1 MANYQHPR
9 FFVGGAEGGSV
20 ALVDVGGHRCYL
32 HTSSSSLLL
41 ALLSYWS
48 ADRDALFF
56 SDLFRLVE
64 CFQGETTQ
72 LQKAELKL
80 DTHHLTAG
88 QIGCHSQQRSSDHRA
103 IRCYG

>member
-1 MANYQHPR
+1 MGALPWLMLGVTGAIFIPYQAACCWHFCLTGRQIGLYKDP
-9 FFVGGAEGGSV
+9 
-20 ALVDVGGHRCYL
+20 
-32 HTSSSSLLL
+32 
-41 ALLSYWS
+41 LS
-48 ADRDALFF
+48 F

-88 QIGCHSQQRSSDHRA
+88 QIGCHSQQRSSDHWA